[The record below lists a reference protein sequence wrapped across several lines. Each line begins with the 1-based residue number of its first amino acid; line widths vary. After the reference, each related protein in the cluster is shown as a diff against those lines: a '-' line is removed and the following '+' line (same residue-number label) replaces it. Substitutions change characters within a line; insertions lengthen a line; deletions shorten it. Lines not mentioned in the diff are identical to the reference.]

1 MPEQNGLDVVKSLRA
16 YLAVLEERYGVT
28 IKKPLV
34 VILTAFASINLR
46 KHLQSHQIELVYE
59 KPLSID

>member
-46 KHLQSHQIELVYE
+46 KYL
-59 KPLSID
+59 